1 MSEIACFR
9 QPSSKIR
16 LVLTSEARTWWEHRR
31 LRYNIGLVIAGL
43 LAFVSYVAVVD
54 RGISTGAMPCA
65 EITLFT
71 TVFQGLGFL
80 FMVAVA
86 NVCYLAGPLSE
97 SIIKPRNIDRYRRIT
112 FQLGFWF
119 SVLLPFTIPLVVAS
133 SYLIHPAPAP
143 VPCEP

>member
-1 MSEIACFR
+1 M
-9 QPSSKIR
+9 
-16 LVLTSEARTWWEHRR
+16 
-31 LRYNIGLVIAGL
+31 
-43 LAFVSYVAVVD
+43 AFVCYVAVVD

-71 TVFQGLGFL
+71 TAFQGLGFI

-86 NVCYLAGPLSE
+86 NVCYLAGPFCE
-97 SIIKPRNIDRYRRIT
+97 SIIKPRNVGLYRNVT

-119 SVLLPFTIPLVVAS
+119 SVLLPFAIPVIVAS
-133 SYLIHPAPAP
+133 SYLIHPVSVA

>member
-1 MSEIACFR
+1 M
-9 QPSSKIR
+9 
-16 LVLTSEARTWWEHRR
+16 
-31 LRYNIGLVIAGL
+31 
-43 LAFVSYVAVVD
+43 AFGGYVAVVD

-80 FMVAVA
+80 FMIAVA

-97 SIIKPRNIDRYRRIT
+97 SIIRPRNVDRFRRVT

-119 SVLLPFTIPLVVAS
+119 SVLLPFAIPVIVAL
-133 SYLIHPAPAP
+133 SYLIHPANAG
-143 VPCEP
+143 VRLCEP